1 MPGGGEFLIILL
13 VVLLLFGGKEL
24 PKVARTM
31 GKWTSMLRQSMTEVR
46 REFNRIAIED
56 ELKEAK
62 DTVLSVGKE
71 VKEAR
76 KDLLKKMT
84 SITDDVA
91 DDLKEKSP
99 RSPSSS
105 IENPDQE

>member
-1 MPGGGEFLIILL
+1 
-13 VVLLLFGGKEL
+13 
-24 PKVARTM
+24 
-31 GKWTSMLRQSMTEVR
+31 
-46 REFNRIAIED
+46 
-56 ELKEAK
+56 
-62 DTVLSVGKE
+62 
-71 VKEAR
+71 
-76 KDLLKKMT
+76 MT